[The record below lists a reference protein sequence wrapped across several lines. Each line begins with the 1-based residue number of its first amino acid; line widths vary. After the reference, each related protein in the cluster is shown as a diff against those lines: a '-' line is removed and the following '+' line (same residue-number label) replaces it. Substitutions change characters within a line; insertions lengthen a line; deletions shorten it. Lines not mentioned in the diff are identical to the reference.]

1 MSRATN
7 EIIIVRSLADS
18 DLGLFAAHRAAATSK
33 QRAININ
40 APAAKRLICTELF
53 EARKAK
59 LTVTCVFGKQRETAE
74 RTLYRTEKNW
84 RLGGNKITTT
94 DYALLDSKDFVLIR
108 SPEHNDGS
116 HPVIL
121 TFVSKKT
128 DRVLHAGVA
137 AVIERH
143 LESSTAIL
151 DQTSPLFSD
160 IAKFCAGEK
169 PRLAAPVPASAAKKP
184 APVVAEPPIPPMPL
198 DVTAAKP
205 KRPRTIH
212 EKVRSPHMLERMLQV
227 AGDLSAPAQHRF
239 METVELLAQDLRAV
253 LLHTGQIIRLEKDHK
268 SLWSSVAGRPVGFV
282 DGGLANL
289 SMLGS
294 APIAA
299 RVGGYTVTPGVAGE
313 TREHFTHLKFLIDEL
328 YSYDEENGVFSDSFP
343 DVGALRDAARISVEA
358 GGAVQLVTD
367 RPDLSWLMLHGS
379 LVNPVSRYTD
389 VMRDGQVR
397 NRFPDFSAA
406 HLKDLLPE
414 PDCRRKGRDRNFIS
428 VYLRQLELLQE
439 AEAVVCGVVE
449 RESTTSIVC
458 RAILNSLK
466 NADIADVIARPPEEW
481 KRDFREAVDPLHDEE
496 SEGQRITDSLLF
508 RCVLEPGEALIPV
521 PLDRNE
527 LRRAP
532 RAWQDVIVRYPKPWV
547 SYMQVTEWSSPVRV
561 EMFEKDVP
569 RFEETAKLVFHC
581 ALLLPRYAFPV
592 GLDIVDKFAKVP
604 NWMSR
609 PVNTHTAV
617 VALKRALDSGDTRL
631 FDDLRRMLCGSSR
644 DFFLRPG
651 MLS

>member
-1 MSRATN
+1 VSTATN
-7 EIIIVRSLADS
+7 AIIIVRSLTNS
-18 DLGLFAAHRAAATSK
+18 DLGLFAAHRVAATSK

-40 APAAKRLICTELF
+40 APAAKRLINEVLF
-53 EARKAK
+53 EARSAK
-59 LTVTCVFGKQRETAE
+59 LTVTCVFGKHRETAE
-74 RTLYRTEKNW
+74 RTLYRTQRNW
-84 RLGGNKITTT
+84 RLGGPNIATT
-94 DYALLDSKDFVLIR
+94 DYALLDAKDFVLIR

-143 LESSTAIL
+143 LKNSTAIL
-151 DQTSPLFSD
+151 DQTSPIYSD
-160 IAKFCAGEK
+160 IVKFCADKTPG
-169 PRLAAPVPASAAKKP
+169 PAAAKP
-184 APVVAEPPIPPMPL
+184 TPVAEPPIPPMPR
-198 DVTAAKP
+198 DVTSTKP
-205 KRPRTIH
+205 RKPRTIH

-268 SLWSSVAGRPVGFV
+268 TLWKSVSGKPVGFV
-282 DGGLANL
+282 DGGLASL

-299 RVGGYTVTPGVAGE
+299 RVGGYTVTPGIHDE
-313 TREHFTHLKFLIDEL
+313 TREQFTHLKFLIDEL
-328 YSYDEENGVFSDSFP
+328 YTYDDGNSVFSDSFP

-358 GGAVQLVTD
+358 GGAVQLVSD
-367 RPDLSWLMLHGS
+367 RPDLAWLMLHGS

-428 VYLRQLELLQE
+428 VYLRQLELLQR

-458 RAILNSLK
+458 RAVLDNLK
-466 NADIADVIARPPEEW
+466 NADIADVIAQPPDEW
-481 KRDFREAVDPLHDEE
+481 KRDFRQAVDPLYDDE

-527 LRRAP
+527 RRRAP
-532 RAWQDVIVRYPKPWV
+532 RAWQDVIARYPKPWV
-547 SYMQVTEWSSPVRV
+547 SYMQVTEWSPPVRI
-561 EMFEKDVP
+561 EIFEKDVP
-569 RFEETAKLVFHC
+569 RFKETAKLVFHC

-617 VALKRALDSGDTRL
+617 VALKQALDSGDTRL
-631 FDDLRRMLCGSSR
+631 FNGLRRMLCGSSR
-644 DFFLRPG
+644 DFLLRPG
-651 MLS
+651 ILG